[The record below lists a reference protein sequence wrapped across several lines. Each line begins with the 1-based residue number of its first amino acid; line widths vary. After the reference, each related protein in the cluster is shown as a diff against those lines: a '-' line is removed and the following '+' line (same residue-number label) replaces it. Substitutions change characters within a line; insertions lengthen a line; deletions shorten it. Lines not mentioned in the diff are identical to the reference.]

1 MKLVSP
7 KTLLASLLGCAFVV
21 IKVMRFDGFPK
32 DWSQRFRRRP
42 MTRMLNRRNT
52 GKCSTVI
59 CLVDLRIS
67 HRIFRSS

>member
-1 MKLVSP
+1 MKLVGP

-21 IKVMRFDGFPK
+21 IKVMRFDG
-32 DWSQRFRRRP
+32 FRRRP